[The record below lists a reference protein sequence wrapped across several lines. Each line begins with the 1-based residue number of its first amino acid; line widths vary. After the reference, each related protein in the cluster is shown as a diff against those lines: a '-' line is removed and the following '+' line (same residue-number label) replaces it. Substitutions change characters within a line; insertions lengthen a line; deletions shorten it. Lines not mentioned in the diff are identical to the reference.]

1 MRPLL
6 GQAHLAAQLPIPLP
20 SLISWGACGRGAGRG
35 PSAKPSPSFHNLAW
49 AMEPQS
55 AVSGFAITVALIEL
69 ADLLPGVSY
78 CVSTVFNYVAS
89 MRYVFAHRE
98 GLSRTREFI
107 IFVTLSVIGLGL
119 NEAIMWLGGRLVG
132 DEWYMLAKVVGGC
145 GQKVGPRPRRS
156 GTGGPHVQQGGRR
169 DGPGGARRGHGRPR
183 GERDCVLSTSFER
196 KSHRFLSSIR
206 SGPAQPF

>member
-1 MRPLL
+1 
-6 GQAHLAAQLPIPLP
+6 
-20 SLISWGACGRGAGRG
+20 
-35 PSAKPSPSFHNLAW
+35 
-49 AMEPQS
+49 MEPQS

-98 GLSRTREFI
+98 GLSRMHEFI

-132 DEWYMLAKVVGGC
+132 DEWYMLTKVVATAP
-145 GQKVGPRPRRS
+145 VMFWNLFS
-156 GTGGPHVQQGGRR
+156 
-169 DGPGGARRGHGRPR
+169 
-183 GERDCVLSTSFER
+183 R
-196 KSHRFLSSIR
+196 KRWIDA
-206 SGPAQPF
+206 G

>member
-1 MRPLL
+1 
-6 GQAHLAAQLPIPLP
+6 
-20 SLISWGACGRGAGRG
+20 
-35 PSAKPSPSFHNLAW
+35 
-49 AMEPQS
+49 
-55 AVSGFAITVALIEL
+55 
-69 ADLLPGVSY
+69 
-78 CVSTVFNYVAS
+78 
-89 MRYVFAHRE
+89 MRYVFAHRD

-169 DGPGGARRGHGRPR
+169 AGPGGARRGHGRPR